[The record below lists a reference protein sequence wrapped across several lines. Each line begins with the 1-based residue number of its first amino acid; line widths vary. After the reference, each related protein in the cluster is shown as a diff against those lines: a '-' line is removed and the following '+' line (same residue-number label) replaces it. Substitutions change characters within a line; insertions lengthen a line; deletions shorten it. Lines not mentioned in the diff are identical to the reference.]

1 MKCSPL
7 QAVGY
12 EKQRGGSVTKQ
23 ENADAQLRR
32 IACRMQQ
39 AIINQLI
46 VQRLF
51 KWGENLRL
59 KYGRFAT
66 SRFHTA

>member
-1 MKCSPL
+1 MKYSPL
-7 QAVGY
+7 KVVGY

-59 KYGRFAT
+59 KYGRFEIR
-66 SRFHTA
+66 SF